1 MKRMLVMLVVSAL
14 LVLALSVPAFAD
26 VGKQQVFC
34 GLYNEPVV
42 ATEEEP
48 GFVGT
53 TSELAQQENL
63 GLLVSPASSACN
75 QSG

>member
-1 MKRMLVMLVVSAL
+1 MPQV
-14 LVLALSVPAFAD
+14 ALSVQAFAD
-26 VGKQQVFC
+26 VGKRQANC

-42 ATEEEP
+42 ATEEES

-53 TSELAQQENL
+53 TSEQAQQEIL
-63 GLLVSPASSACN
+63 GLLVSPTAGACN

>member
-1 MKRMLVMLVVSAL
+1 MSIFGLSTIGCCVQSETIIDVAG
-14 LVLALSVPAFAD
+14 LAQEA
-26 VGKQQVFC
+26 
-34 GLYNEPVV
+34 
-42 ATEEEP
+42 P

-63 GLLVSPASSACN
+63 GLLVSPTAGACN

>member
-1 MKRMLVMLVVSAL
+1 MFVILVVSVL
-14 LVLALSVPAFAD
+14 LVVALSVPAFAD
-26 VGKQQVFC
+26 VGKRQAVC
-34 GLYNEPVV
+34 GLYNEAVV
-42 ATEEEP
+42 ATEEAP

-63 GLLVSPASSACN
+63 GLLISPTSSACN

>member
-1 MKRMLVMLVVSAL
+1 MRRMLVLFVVSVLLVVAL
-14 LVLALSVPAFAD
+14 TVPAFAA
-26 VGKQQVFC
+26 VGKRQAVC
-34 GLYNEPVV
+34 GLYNEAVV

-53 TSELAQQENL
+53 TSEVAQQENL
-63 GLLVSPASSACN
+63 GLLVSPTSSACN